1 MGDKSGVDY
10 QNLQAV
16 RQSLESRYNLFER
29 NRRDKQN
36 TITYFNISYG
46 QREVDINNSGNK
58 VVVTCMC

>member
-36 TITYFNISYG
+36 TITYFNSSYG
-46 QREVDINNSGNK
+46 QGEVDNNNSGNK
-58 VVVTCMC
+58 VVTCIC